1 MDQDVLAKAQ
11 TMYATTT
18 GGSPRLAATFCQ
30 RAREGGYGGK
40 GAGGGRIPRWRGGE
54 AVWVGE
60 GGRTGKG
67 GRTTLGSPWMRLK
80 SDVTWG

>member
-11 TMYATTT
+11 TMYATTAA
-18 GGSPRLAATFCQ
+18 GSPWLAATFCQ

-54 AVWVGE
+54 ADWVGGWE
-60 GGRTGKG
+60 DGGGWEDDFG
-67 GRTTLGSPWMRLK
+67 VAM
-80 SDVTWG
+80 DAIEE